1 MCLTFSPS
9 AASWSLRSAFLSGII
24 HVSGEERA
32 SDFTNGVGK
41 KKNMSLWSF
50 LYITNTIIV
59 NVIVIIII
67 MFISVIIALCLSLLP
82 LPLLI
87 KVMSSIISSLYHYHY
102 QCISSYKPNL
112 QIHSSL
118 CVTNFLNYKCVQIE
132 AVGIARQEL
141 FNLELTIPI
150 FSAREISGIDSEMAS
165 SVLVLVPE
173 REVMRWSVVM
183 CWSVSRSFVFCVKMK
198 LIRVSHLFKIVA
210 W

>member
-1 MCLTFSPS
+1 M
-9 AASWSLRSAFLSGII
+9 II
-24 HVSGEERA
+24 FVYYKYHYCKCHRYYHNHVHQCYNCIV
-32 SDFTNGVGK
+32 FIP
-41 KKNMSLWSF
+41 
-50 LYITNTIIV
+50 ITITITYKS
-59 NVIVIIII
+59 NVLNNIITV
-67 MFISVIIALCLSLLP
+67 SLP
-82 LPLLI
+82 LPMHI
-87 KVMSSIISSLYHYHY
+87 E
-102 QCISSYKPNL
+102 L
-112 QIHSSL
+112 QTKL
-118 CVTNFLNYKCVQIE
+118 TNSQFPLRDQLPVNYKCVQIE

-210 W
+210 